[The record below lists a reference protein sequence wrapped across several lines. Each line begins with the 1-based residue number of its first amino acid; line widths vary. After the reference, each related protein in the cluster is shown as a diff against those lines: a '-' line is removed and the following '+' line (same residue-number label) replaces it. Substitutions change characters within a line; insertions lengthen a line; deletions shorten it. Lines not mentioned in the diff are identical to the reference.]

1 VSGPGFRVDPDALA
15 SSGSGLER
23 VATEFTQAMTAFQQE
38 LAAFGQPWGN
48 DDIGALIGAA
58 HEAVAEFAFEC
69 FGTAIEEIG
78 AAGVDL
84 AGMASTYREIE
95 ERIRGAFDSLQQ
107 GIGG

>member
-1 VSGPGFRVDPDALA
+1 MTRPGIQVDPDALA

-23 VATEFTQAMTAFQQE
+23 VAGDFGQAVTAFQEE

-48 DDIGALIGAA
+48 DEIGALIGAA
-58 HEAVAEFAFEC
+58 HEAVAEFAFDC
-69 FGTAIEEIG
+69 FATAIEEIG

-84 AGMASTYREIE
+84 GVMAVTYREVE
-95 ERIRGAFDSLQQ
+95 ERIRGSFDSLQQ